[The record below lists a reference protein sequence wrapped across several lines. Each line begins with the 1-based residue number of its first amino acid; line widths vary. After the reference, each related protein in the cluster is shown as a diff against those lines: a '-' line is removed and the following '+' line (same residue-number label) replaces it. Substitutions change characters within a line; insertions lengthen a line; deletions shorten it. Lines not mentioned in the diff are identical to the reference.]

1 MQKQIQIYLVLLGV
15 FLGSKSLGAFPEK
28 NVSVVMQPKWEL
40 LGTKAAKFNLDR
52 DEILVGGN
60 DGLFKSIQIRVKRSG
75 INMHRCVVVYGDG
88 TEQAIELKE
97 EFKAGSE
104 SRVIDL
110 EGNKR
115 VIKKIVL
122 WYDTKNYRNKQAIV
136 EVWGRH

>member
-1 MQKQIQIYLVLLGV
+1 MKKQIQIYLVVLGV

-28 NVSVVMQPKWEL
+28 NVSVVMQTKWEL

-60 DGLFKSIQIRVKRSG
+60 DGLFKSIQLRVKRSG

>member
-1 MQKQIQIYLVLLGV
+1 MKKQIHIYLVVLSI
-15 FLGSKSLGAFPEK
+15 FLGSKALGAFPA
-28 NVSVVMQPKWEL
+28 NNLSIVVQPKWEL
-40 LGTKAAKFNLDR
+40 LGTKAVKFNLDR
-52 DEILVGGN
+52 DEILVGAN

-75 INMHRCVVVYGDG
+75 INMHKCVVVYGDG
-88 TEQAIELKE
+88 TEQALDLKE

-115 VIKKIVL
+115 VIKKIIM
-122 WYDTKNYRNKQAIV
+122 WYDTKNYRNRQALV